1 MFETFRDRTEAGK
14 KLSDA
19 LRHLASDPTLVILAL
34 PRGGVPVAAPVADAL
49 NSPLKQCL
57 SRNS

>member
-34 PRGGVPVAAPVADAL
+34 PRGGVPVADAL